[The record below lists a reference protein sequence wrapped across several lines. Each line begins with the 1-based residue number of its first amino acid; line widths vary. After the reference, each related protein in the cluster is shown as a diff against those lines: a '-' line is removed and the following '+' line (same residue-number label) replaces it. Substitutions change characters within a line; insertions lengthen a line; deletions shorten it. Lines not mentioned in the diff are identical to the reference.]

1 MNEISIFDQLMK
13 KGPKITVSKSPYV
26 LNPLRANIA
35 LPAKMKNPKIKE
47 SASHHVKRKRSN
59 LKILIPD
66 AFWSDSSTFHE
77 NLKIFK
83 F

>member
-1 MNEISIFDQLMK
+1 MEK
-13 KGPKITVSKSPYV
+13 KVTRVTFPKSHYV

-35 LPAKMKNPKIKE
+35 LPAKMKNSKIKE
-47 SASHHVKRKRSN
+47 SASHHVKIKKSN
-59 LKILIPD
+59 LKILIP
-66 AFWSDSSTFHE
+66 AVFLSDSSTFHE